1 MKPRNMHAAS
11 VGRLVAMV
19 VCLVALLAALM
30 LTGCPRNG
38 DQGPVRIVVS
48 DDNGPAQPM
57 DREAII
63 KAARVEGE
71 MTWYTSAP
79 DKAADGFLGAFREE
93 YPFIR
98 THLRRS
104 STFDTISKI
113 NAEIDSGTVRADC
126 VHVLDVGVFIELRQ
140 RGELL
145 PYTSPEESAI
155 DEKFRESSYWWAMR
169 LVAIAMA
176 YNSDTVPPGQA
187 PDTWEDLLRP
197 QFKGKIG
204 FKDAVTAGTAYAQY
218 FLLREKYGRAFW
230 ERMARQDPKISRSA
244 DEVMDALLSGEI
256 LVAGEMAGYKILAA
270 QEEPGPI
277 VGVWPAEGV
286 PFIPGPVA
294 ILARSGHPNAAKL
307 FVDFALSKE
316 GQERFRDLVRAY
328 SARVDVSPLE
338 GQPPLKSLNLLTPT
352 GGWSDYLEKQNSLR
366 AEFEELFRPGSE

>member
-1 MKPRNMHAAS
+1 MQVVSA
-11 VGRLVAMV
+11 GRLAAVAV
-19 VCLVALLAALM
+19 FPVTLLGAVLLA
-30 LTGCPRNG
+30 GCPKDD

-79 DKAADGFLGAFREE
+79 DEAADGFLEAFREK

-113 NAEIDSGTVRADC
+113 SAEIDSGTVRADC

-176 YNSDTVPPGQA
+176 YNSDTMPAGQA
-187 PDTWEDLLRP
+187 PETWEDLLEPEFR
-197 QFKGKIG
+197 GKIG
-204 FKDAVTAGTAYAQY
+204 FKDAATAGTAYAQY
-218 FLLREKYGRAFW
+218 FLLREKFGKAFW
-230 ERMARQDPKISRSA
+230 ERMARQNPKISRSA
-244 DEVMDALLSGEI
+244 DEVMDALLNGDI
-256 LVAGEMAGYKILAA
+256 LVAGEMAGYKVQEA
-270 QEEPGPI
+270 QEADQSI
-277 VGVWPAEGV
+277 IGVWPEEGV

-328 SARVDVSPLE
+328 SARADVSPLE
-338 GQPPLKSLNLLTPT
+338 GQRALKSLNLLTPT